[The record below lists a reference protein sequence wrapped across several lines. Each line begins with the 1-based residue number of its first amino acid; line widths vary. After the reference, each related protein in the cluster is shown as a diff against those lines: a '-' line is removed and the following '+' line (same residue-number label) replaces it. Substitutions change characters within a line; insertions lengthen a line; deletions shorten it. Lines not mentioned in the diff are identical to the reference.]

1 MNVDAV
7 RKFGVDAL
15 RAFAIVVI
23 NDLDEEVDRF
33 DLEYVEA
40 PKNLGFEMEFTT
52 LESRLTTIF
61 TSVREKKLP
70 TTLNLNFVPP
80 NAYSKAATFKQFI
93 QKHMNDRT
101 VLEYNDTIETK
112 RWEGK
117 VQKFGQEELLDW
129 GGLVCPI
136 SFFPA
141 TPKYLQRNNT
151 IRISFAS
158 TGKSYPYSYPYSYGA
173 SLIMNNTID
182 NAYFDEVPLL
192 VTLYGRLVN
201 PRIGLVE
208 VLADGTEKSYTTVQF
223 NGLTIEQDEHL
234 IIDAIQSK
242 VLLWR
247 GGKYVSAYDY
257 TSKQSDLDI
266 FLYAKGNAVSKLMI
280 NLNPAETG
288 YLVASYRQYTL

>member
-1 MNVDAV
+1 METIGN
-7 RKFGVDAL
+7 RRINGETL

-23 NDLDEEVDRF
+23 NDLDEEIDRF

-61 TSVREKKLP
+61 TSVREKKLS

-80 NAYSKAATFKQFI
+80 NAYAKANTLKQFI
-93 QKHMNDRT
+93 QRHMNDRT
-101 VLEYNDTIETK
+101 VLEYYDTTETK

-117 VQKFGQEELLDW
+117 IQKFGQEELLDW

-151 IRISFAS
+151 IRVQFSS
-158 TGKSYPYSYPYSYGA
+158 TGKSYPYKYPYSYGA
-173 SLIMNNTID
+173 SLIENNLID
-182 NAYFDEVPLL
+182 NAYFDEVPLRI
-192 VTLYGRLVN
+192 TLYGKMSN

-208 VLADGTEKSYTTVQF
+208 VGEDGTEQQYTAVQF
-223 NGLTIEQDEHL
+223 NGLTIEEDEHL

-247 GGKYVSAYDY
+247 NGKYTSAYDY

-266 FLYAKGNAVSKLMI
+266 FLYAKGNAISKVAI
-280 NLNPAETG
+280 VLNPEETG
-288 YLVASYRQYTL
+288 YMTASYRQYTL

>member
-151 IRISFAS
+151 IRISFAT
-158 TGKSYPYSYPYSYGA
+158 TGKNYPYSYPYAYGA

-223 NGLTIEQDEHL
+223 NGLTIEEDEHL
-234 IIDAIQSK
+234 VIDAIQSK